1 MTISELCKIAHINS
15 SSKDF
20 WTDCDIC
27 KGGKSF
33 YAYTKK
39 TVCKNCTPSGK
50 NKRNISEL
58 LMLIV
63 TEIAE
68 ACEGLRHG
76 NPASNHIPKF
86 SLVEEELADAIIRIA
101 DLSEA
106 YGYRIEKAIL
116 AKLKFN
122 KTRPIK
128 HGKKF

>member
-20 WTDCDIC
+20 WTCCDIC
-27 KGGKSF
+27 KGKRSF
-33 YAYTKK
+33 YSFTKK
-39 TVCKNCTPSGK
+39 SVCRNCTPSGK

-122 KTRPIK
+122 KTRQIK